1 VTDSAYVIFGL
12 NLMDTPGYSEMY
24 FVEKYFPDFGTD
36 DFDAAIVANNS
47 RDRRFG
53 VNSRGI
59 K

>member
-1 VTDSAYVIFGL
+1 
-12 NLMDTPGYSEMY
+12 
-24 FVEKYFPDFGTD
+24 EKYFPDFGTD
-36 DFDAAIVANNS
+36 DFDAAIVAYNS